1 MSENKV
7 ISIAQEAPASAMRL
21 PVPIS
26 GPIRFQNGHLL
37 DMRGRPLRDLR
48 ISLTDHCNFRC
59 RYCMPK
65 EKFDS
70 KHKFLAHTELLTFEE
85 IKRLTAIFLRF
96 GVKKLRLTGGEPL
109 LRKHVA
115 SLIAELKQM
124 RTVDGTPP
132 DVAMT
137 TNGTLLKRM
146 APELKKAGLDRVTV
160 SLDALDE
167 ALFESII
174 DVKFPPSKVIEAIE
188 AAQAQGLPVKVN
200 TVVKRGMNEGEI
212 IPILERFRGTGVIV
226 RFIEYMDAG
235 TANGWRMDDVVPS
248 GELVRRIN
256 EVWPI
261 EPVDPNYTG
270 ETAERWRFKDGAGE
284 IGFISSVTQAFC
296 RDCSRVRL
304 SIEGSLVLCLFA
316 DRGYDL
322 RTMLRG
328 GATDEEIADAIGR
341 IWSARGDH
349 YSEIRLSE
357 TEKRS
362 RSRIEMQYIGG

>member
-1 MSENKV
+1 MTAKT
-7 ISIAQEAPASAMRL
+7 IPIAEETASGSPMRL
-21 PVPIS
+21 PVPIA
-26 GPIRFQNGHLL
+26 GTIRLVDGHLI
-37 DMRGRPLRDLR
+37 DERGRPLRDLR

-70 KHKFLAHTELLTFEE
+70 KHQYLAHTELLDFDE
-85 IKRLTAIFLRF
+85 IKRLVSIFLHF
-96 GVKKLRLTGGEPL
+96 GVQKIRLTGGEPL
-109 LRKHVA
+109 LRKHVCR
-115 SLIAELKQM
+115 LIADLKKM
-124 RTVDGTPP
+124 RTIEGKPL

-146 APELKKAGLDRVTV
+146 ASDLKAAGLDRVTV

-167 ALFESII
+167 ALFQSIN
-174 DVKFPPSKVIEAIE
+174 DVGFPAAKVIESIE
-188 AAQAQGLPVKVN
+188 AAQAVGIPVKLN

-212 IPILERFRGTGVIV
+212 IPILERFRHTGVIV

-248 GELVRRIN
+248 SELVEKIN
-256 EVWPI
+256 AVWPI

-270 ETAERWRFKDGAGE
+270 ETAERWRYKDGAGE

-296 RDCSRVRL
+296 KECSRVRL

-328 GATDEEIADAIGR
+328 GATDEEIADAIAR
-341 IWSARGDH
+341 IWSARTDH

-357 TEKRS
+357 TVRVN
-362 RSRIEMQYIGG
+362 RNRIEMQYIGG

>member
-1 MSENKV
+1 MTAKT
-7 ISIAQEAPASAMRL
+7 IPIAEESAGGSPMRL

-26 GPIRFQNGHLL
+26 GPIRFQNGRLE
-37 DMRGRPLRDLR
+37 DARGRVLRDLR

-70 KHKFLAHTELLTFEE
+70 RHQYLAHTELLSFEE
-85 IKRLTAIFLRF
+85 IKRLVRIFLNF
-96 GVKKLRLTGGEPL
+96 GVRKVRLTGGEPL
-109 LRKHVA
+109 LRKHICE
-115 SLIAELKQM
+115 LIADLKKM
-124 RTVDGTPP
+124 RTLEGRPL

-146 APELKKAGLDRVTV
+146 AVPLKQAGLDRVTV
-160 SLDALDE
+160 SLDALNE
-167 ALFESII
+167 EIFQSIN
-174 DVKFPPSKVIEAIE
+174 DVGFPAAKVIEAVR
-188 AAQAQGLPVKVN
+188 AAQDAGLPVKLN

-212 IPILERFRGTGVIV
+212 IPILEHFRGTGVIV

-248 GELVRRIN
+248 AELVRRIN
-256 EVWPI
+256 AVWPI
-261 EPVDPNYTG
+261 EPVDPNYKG
-270 ETAERWRFKDGAGE
+270 ETAERWRYEDGAGE

-296 RDCSRVRL
+296 HECSRVRL
-304 SIEGSLVLCLFA
+304 SIEGSMVLCLFA

-322 RTMLRG
+322 RTLLRG
-328 GATDEEIADAIGR
+328 GATDEEIAAAVGR
-341 IWSARGDH
+341 IWTARDDH

-357 TEKRS
+357 TNR
-362 RSRIEMQYIGG
+362 RRDRRIEMQYIGG